1 MASSFLTG
9 LAEGATP
16 GVGKAAG
23 KMKRKLSNRKD
34 DSGGGPGGGGG
45 GTDIDPEMHK
55 GGKVRKS
62 RSYKLQKGERV
73 LSKKAARRYESK
85 RGRKRG

>member
-23 KMKRKLSNRKD
+23 KAKRKLSNKG
-34 DSGGGPGGGGG
+34 DSGGGGSGGSGG

-55 GGKVRKS
+55 GGKVKRS

-73 LSKKAARRYESK
+73 LSKKATKRYE
-85 RGRKRG
+85 RKRGSKR